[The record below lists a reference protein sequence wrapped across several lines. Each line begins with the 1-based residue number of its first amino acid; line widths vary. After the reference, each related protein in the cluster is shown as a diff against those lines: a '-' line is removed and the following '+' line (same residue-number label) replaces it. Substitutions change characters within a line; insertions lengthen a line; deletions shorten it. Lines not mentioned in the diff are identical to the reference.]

1 MPRAKLI
8 EEERKAK
15 AAAERAAKA
24 AAERAAK
31 AAAERAAKA
40 AAEREAKL
48 TAAAKGMTGCQR
60 GHRSGR
66 SCRPSCSQL

>member
-1 MPRAKLI
+1 MI
-8 EEERKAK
+8 EEERK
-15 AAAERAAKA
+15 AKA

-48 TAAAKGMTGCQR
+48 TAAAKGMDWM
-60 GHRSGR
+60 SMW
-66 SCRPSCSQL
+66 PSEWPIVPSQL